1 MLILSESAAGYAV
14 FQIKDEFKF
23 KTVENVEEYFNNPA
37 NDTTSPFKLLVH
49 KRFENMESAMRAS
62 AETANSKSNDILMS
76 TINEAIQDGM
86 KKQTLVVSNTNIG
99 NIIKE
104 ELGEEKLSK
113 LKFKSGDFALELL
126 RGINA
131 NAAKLL
137 GDVSEEDL
145 RALRCGLAH
154 NVSRYKIKFSP
165 DKVDTMIVHAVSL
178 LDEVD
183 KELNNYV
190 MRLREWYGWHFP
202 EMTKIVTDPVAYC
215 NVIMK
220 CSMRQNIKDADL
232 EEILPTE
239 VEEKLKHAAEIS
251 MGTEIS
257 EEDIVNIKAL
267 AHQVIEFTDYRA
279 HLQSYLSQRMTAIA
293 PATTMLLGD
302 LVGARLIA
310 HTGSLV
316 SLAKAPASTIQILGA
331 EKALF
336 RALKTK
342 KNTPKYGLVYHA
354 AFVSQ
359 ASAKNKG
366 KISRKLAAKAALAI
380 RSDAL
385 AEEDQA
391 HVGIELMDK
400 MQKQFNN
407 LEGKSAVT
415 NAVKQAPKTEKYE
428 NTSKVVKYEAKDS
441 SMPEAENVKV
451 EVKEEPNMTDGGE
464 TPSKKDK
471 KKKKKKK
478 TSELDVTVKSE
489 AEDVTAT
496 PKSEKKKK
504 KKKKLIEEIEEV
516 EVKEETETPK
526 KKKKRKAQEPATAEN
541 GDSAEPEKKK
551 KKKKKK
557 SIAAAEE

>member
-14 FQIKDEFKF
+14 FKVKDGFKF
-23 KTVENVEEYFNNPA
+23 KTVENVEEYFNNPS
-37 NDTTSPFKLLVH
+37 NDTTSPFELLVH
-49 KRFENMESAMRAS
+49 KRFENLEAAVRAS
-62 AETANSKSNDILMS
+62 AETANNKSNDILVS
-76 TINEAIQDGM
+76 TINEAIQDNM

-99 NIIKE
+99 NLIKE
-104 ELGEEKLSK
+104 ALGEEKLSQI
-113 LKFKSGDFALELL
+113 KFKSGDFALELL
-126 RGINA
+126 RGINS

-137 GDVSEEDL
+137 GDVTDEDL
-145 RALRCGLAH
+145 KALRCGLAH

-220 CSMRQNIKDADL
+220 CSMRQNIKKENL
-232 EEILPTE
+232 EEILPAD
-239 VEEKLKHAAEIS
+239 VEEKLKQAAETS

-257 EEDIVNIKAL
+257 EEDVVNIKSL
-267 AHQVIEFTDYRA
+267 AYQVIEFTDYRA

-310 HTGSLV
+310 HSGSLV

-366 KISRKLAAKAALAI
+366 KISRKLANKAAIAI

-385 AEEDQA
+385 AEEEQA

-415 NAVKQAPKTEKYE
+415 NAVKQAAKTEKYE
-428 NTSKVVKYEAKDS
+428 NESKVVKYEAKDS
-441 SMPEAENVKV
+441 TMPAAENVKV
-451 EVKEEPNMTDGGE
+451 EVKEEPNADDVQ
-464 TPSKKDK
+464 TPSKKEK
-471 KKKKKKK
+471 KKKKKRK
-478 TSELDVTVKSE
+478 SELDVTVKSE
-489 AEDVTAT
+489 AEEVTET

-504 KKKKLIEEIEEV
+504 KKKKLIEEIEEA
-516 EVKEETETPK
+516 EVKVETETPK
-526 KKKKRKAQEPATAEN
+526 KKKKRKVEESAEN
-541 GDSAEPEKKK
+541 GDAAAEPEKKK

-557 SIAAAEE
+557 SISAAEE

>member
-1 MLILSESAAGYAV
+1 
-14 FQIKDEFKF
+14 
-23 KTVENVEEYFNNPA
+23 
-37 NDTTSPFKLLVH
+37 
-49 KRFENMESAMRAS
+49 
-62 AETANSKSNDILMS
+62 
-76 TINEAIQDGM
+76 
-86 KKQTLVVSNTNIG
+86 
-99 NIIKE
+99 
-104 ELGEEKLSK
+104 
-113 LKFKSGDFALELL
+113 
-126 RGINA
+126 
-131 NAAKLL
+131 
-137 GDVSEEDL
+137 
-145 RALRCGLAH
+145 
-154 NVSRYKIKFSP
+154 
-165 DKVDTMIVHAVSL
+165 
-178 LDEVD
+178 
-183 KELNNYV
+183 
-190 MRLREWYGWHFP
+190 
-202 EMTKIVTDPVAYC
+202 
-215 NVIMK
+215 
-220 CSMRQNIKDADL
+220 
-232 EEILPTE
+232 
-239 VEEKLKHAAEIS
+239 
-251 MGTEIS
+251 MG
-257 EEDIVNIKAL
+257 
-267 AHQVIEFTDYRA
+267 
-279 HLQSYLSQRMTAIA
+279 
-293 PATTMLLGD
+293 ATTMLLGD

-310 HTGSLV
+310 HTGSL
-316 SLAKAPASTIQILGA
+316 
-331 EKALF
+331 
-336 RALKTK
+336 
-342 KNTPKYGLVYHA
+342 
-354 AFVSQ
+354 VSQ

-385 AEEDQA
+385 AEEAQA

-464 TPSKKDK
+464 TPSKKE

-526 KKKKRKAQEPATAEN
+526 KKKKRKAGEPATAEN

-557 SIAAAEE
+557 SVAPAEE